1 MTTRYDPNLRH
12 GNVEEMGQYDKRVQW
27 AAVAVLLLL
36 CGGIFVAAMY
46 SEGNETQT
54 AMNIP
59 SAQTDRPSVRS
70 APMPA
75 PSPTPQPLR

>member
-1 MTTRYDPNLRH
+1 MNHLNDPNLRY

-46 SEGNETQT
+46 SEGSDTQT
-54 AMNIP
+54 AMKVP
-59 SAQTDRPSVRS
+59 SAQTTGSGASGPGPS
-70 APMPA
+70 
-75 PSPTPQPLR
+75 PSPTR

>member
-1 MTTRYDPNLRH
+1 MNHLNDPNLRY
-12 GNVEEMGQYDKRVQW
+12 GNVEEMGQHDKRVQW

-46 SEGNETQT
+46 SDGSETQT
-54 AMNIP
+54 AMKIP
-59 SAQTDRPSVRS
+59 SAQTTGQATP
-70 APMPA
+70 APGPA

>member
-1 MTTRYDPNLRH
+1 MNHLNDPNLGY

-46 SEGNETQT
+46 SDGTQSQS

-59 SAQTDRPSVRS
+59 SAQTTGQATP
-70 APMPA
+70 APGPA
-75 PSPTPQPLR
+75 PSRTPQLR

>member
-1 MTTRYDPNLRH
+1 MDHLNDPDLRY
-12 GNVEEMGQYDKRVQW
+12 GNVEEMRQYDKRVQW

-46 SEGNETQT
+46 SDGSQSQS

-59 SAQTDRPSVRS
+59 SAQTTGQ
-70 APMPA
+70 ATPA
-75 PSPTPQPLR
+75 PAPNRTPQLR

>member
-1 MTTRYDPNLRH
+1 MNHLNDPNLRY

-46 SEGNETQT
+46 SEGNDTQT
-54 AMNIP
+54 AMQIP
-59 SAQTDRPSVRS
+59 SAQTTGQATS
-70 APMPA
+70 APTPA
-75 PSPTPQPLR
+75 PSPTQQPLR

>member
-1 MTTRYDPNLRH
+1 MNHLNDPNLRY

-46 SEGNETQT
+46 SEGNDTQT
-54 AMNIP
+54 AMQIQ
-59 SAQTDRPSVRS
+59 SAQTTGQATS
-70 APMPA
+70 APTPA

>member
-1 MTTRYDPNLRH
+1 MNHLHDDPNLRY

-46 SEGNETQT
+46 SDGGETQT
-54 AMNIP
+54 AMRIP
-59 SAQTDRPSVRS
+59 SAQTTGQG
-70 APMPA
+70 AAPA
-75 PSPTPQPLR
+75 PSPTPQPAR

>member
-1 MTTRYDPNLRH
+1 MNHLNDPNLRY

-46 SEGNETQT
+46 SEGSDTQT
-54 AMNIP
+54 AMKVP
-59 SAQTDRPSVRS
+59 SAQTTGSGTPGPGPS
-70 APMPA
+70 
-75 PSPTPQPLR
+75 PSPTR